1 MTRILA
7 YRFSAFGDVAI
18 LVPVLKEFL
27 AQNPSVEIV
36 FVSQE
41 NFQDLFNGI
50 DRLTFKGIDLASHSG
65 ILRLRKL
72 TNELEKTFKPKYIAD
87 IHTAFLAYLPV
98 TFRRLRTVFPVL
110 RLAYP

>member
-50 DRLTFKGIDLASHSG
+50 DRLDRKSTRLNSSH
-65 ILRLRKL
+65 
-72 TNELEKTFKPKYIAD
+72 
-87 IHTAFLAYLPV
+87 
-98 TFRRLRTVFPVL
+98 
-110 RLAYP
+110 